1 MSLYDIFE
9 NPNVFCF
16 DLQQYNPNAKYL
28 TCTVFAN
35 HKKELWYADVTV
47 WLAYYFKWKKDKWV
61 LKKDV
66 DDIIQE
72 GLTILANKI

>member
-1 MSLYDIFE
+1 MSRYSEFK

-16 DLQQYNPNAKYL
+16 DLQQYNPNAKHL
-28 TCTVFAN
+28 TCTVFVN
-35 HKKELWYADVTV
+35 YKNELWYADVPV
-47 WLAYYFKWKKDKWV
+47 WKDYYFKWLKNRWV

-72 GLTILANKI
+72 GLTLLATKI

>member
-1 MSLYDIFE
+1 MY
-9 NPNVFCF
+9 C
-16 DLQQYNPNAKYL
+16 
-28 TCTVFAN
+28 FAN